1 MCVVAD
7 VTGLELPYPAATPAP
22 HESQNALVEITG
34 ARVTRRSLA
43 WLAVA
48 IRRGLDARARSSRQ
62 APRRPRPLAF
72 AAIAVAL
79 LAAILLRAATES
91 VPPIALHRTL
101 AAEVTLPGRA
111 PALAW
116 PSEGQAAVEVQ
127 GVGSLGVSGTQTPA
141 PIASVAKVMTAYLTL
156 QEHPLAAGRQGF
168 VMTVTPAQAA
178 EERRRAAQDQSVVR
192 VRAGERLSERQ
203 ALEALMLPSANNV
216 AAMLAT
222 YDAGGIEAFVARMN
236 RQAKALGMRS
246 TTYTDPSGFRHTT
259 VSTAAD
265 QLKLAQV
272 AMRNR
277 TFAAIVDTRSATL
290 PVAGRVYNYD
300 GLLGEDGYVG
310 IKTGS
315 DEAAGGCLLFAKRIT
330 VAGRRLTVLGVVL
343 GQQGSE
349 LIEAGLLAA
358 KRLGNSAAAAI
369 TVKTAVPARAIVALA
384 SFAGH
389 ARIPVVS
396 AHPLRLIGFA
406 GQRVHVALTLDHAP
420 RRLRAG
426 QFAGTLSIA
435 QPGVGPPSIA
445 AVAGETVGGPTL
457 GWRLSHLL

>member
-1 MCVVAD
+1 V
-7 VTGLELPYPAATPAP
+7 
-22 HESQNALVEITG
+22 
-34 ARVTRRSLA
+34 
-43 WLAVA
+43 
-48 IRRGLDARARSSRQ
+48 
-62 APRRPRPLAF
+62 
-72 AAIAVAL
+72 IAVAL
-79 LAAILLRAATES
+79 LAAILVRSATES
-91 VPPIALHRTL
+91 VPPIALHRAL

-116 PSEGQAAVEVQ
+116 PREGQAAVEVP
-127 GVGSLGVSGTQTPA
+127 GLGSLGASGTRRPV

-156 QEHPLAAGRQGF
+156 QEHPLAPGGQGF

-178 EERRRAAQDQSVVR
+178 EARRRAAQEQSVVR

-222 YDAGGIEAFVARMN
+222 YDAGSIEAFVAQMN
-236 RQAKALGMRS
+236 RQARTLGMRS

-272 AMRNR
+272 AMRNG
-277 TFAAIVDTRSATL
+277 TFAAIVDTQSATL
-290 PVAGRVYNYD
+290 PVAGRVFNYD
-300 GLLGEDGYVG
+300 RLLGEDGYVG

-358 KRLGNSAAAAI
+358 RRLGNSAAAAI
-369 TVKTAVPARAIVALA
+369 RVKTAVPARAVVALA
-384 SFAGH
+384 SAAGH
-389 ARIPVVS
+389 ARIPVLS
-396 AHPLRLIGFA
+396 AHALRVIGFA
-406 GQRVHVALTLDHAP
+406 GEHVHVGLRLDHAP
-420 RRLRAG
+420 RSLRAG
-426 QFAGTLSIA
+426 QSAGVLSVA
-435 QPGVGPPSIA
+435 QPGVGPASTA

-457 GWRLSHLL
+457 AWRLSHLF